1 MPARKPTGAVTS
13 AETSTSGSVRRIGCQ
28 LAPQR
33 MRTTIPKPIPPKRTN
48 IQAPRRSPGPRSSR
62 RQPPV
67 GLGACWRSWAAA
79 VVVTLR
85 SFLLLVTRFLRRLDE
100 ERDEGVE
107 LRLRQR
113 LPECPRHDV
122 LLVAGLGVG
131 VRVDDRLVDE
141 RPERLVRR
149 LCVRDEVVEVRP
161 DLARRVGGA
170 QRVAAR

>member
-1 MPARKPTGAVTS
+1 MPERKPIGAETGA
-13 AETSTSGSVRRIGCQ
+13 ETGTTGPVRGTGVQ
-28 LAPQR
+28 PAPQR

-67 GLGACWRSWAAA
+67 GLGACWRSWAVA

-100 ERDEGVE
+100 ERDEGAE

-113 LPECPRHDV
+113 LPERPRHDV
-122 LLVAGLGVG
+122 L
-131 VRVDDRLVDE
+131 
-141 RPERLVRR
+141 
-149 LCVRDEVVEVRP
+149 
-161 DLARRVGGA
+161 
-170 QRVAAR
+170 